1 MDSANLVKI
10 GNKGTRFRRQEL
22 CLRRILKVVVASI
35 KLLQP
40 PLSSFFTKNKTQN
53 LNQKRDG
60 LCMEKDKEDGMH
72 REEYGHGR
80 DGELGDSS
88 RSVSRRRAASLS
100 RGGKEVMIIYMDL

>member
-53 LNQKRDG
+53 LNQKR
-60 LCMEKDKEDGMH
+60 ERE
-72 REEYGHGR
+72 REERVNGMPP
-80 DGELGDSS
+80 SS
-88 RSVSRRRAASLS
+88 RVLREEKTCIELQTEEGR
-100 RGGKEVMIIYMDL
+100 